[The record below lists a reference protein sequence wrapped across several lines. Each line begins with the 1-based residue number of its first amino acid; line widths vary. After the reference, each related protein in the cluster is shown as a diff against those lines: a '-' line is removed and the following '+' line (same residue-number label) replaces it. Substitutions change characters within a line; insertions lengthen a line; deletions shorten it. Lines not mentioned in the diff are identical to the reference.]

1 MTFIPSHVIGE
12 ISLDVRD
19 LYWYMS
25 LSYFITE
32 KEIPFFK
39 LLVGM
44 ASLRMRYFQK
54 INANRV
60 FLPQITINLGHAT
73 TSFMLGFNKLKEL
86 SKDLFVMGDIK
97 TLDYCLEVY
106 RQHLNYEKVVFFITN
121 KWELRETLFKLE
133 LNLNKICTIMYSLF
147 PKNLKFRKDLQK
159 NKEFFK
165 NDLITQLKK
174 FIRKW

>member
-1 MTFIPSHVIGE
+1 
-12 ISLDVRD
+12 
-19 LYWYMS
+19 
-25 LSYFITE
+25 
-32 KEIPFFK
+32 
-39 LLVGM
+39 M
-44 ASLRMRYFQK
+44 ASLRMRYFQR
-54 INANRV
+54 INANQV
-60 FLPQITINLGHAT
+60 FLPQIIINFRHAT
-73 TSFMLGFNKLKEL
+73 TSFMLGFNRSKEL
-86 SKDLFVMGDIK
+86 SKDLFATGDIK

-106 RQHLNYEKVVFFITN
+106 RQHLNYEKVDFFIAN
-121 KWELRETLFKLE
+121 KWELHETLQTIERVLFKLE